1 MIDGVFGGLAQ
12 SLGLSSLLNE
22 SEPQVVTIRIKKTD
36 PRLPDLLKLAS
47 VLATSEVLD
56 GGITV
61 EHLMRP
67 GAVDQILD
75 ALRPFGINVDK
86 IREDLSQPNQPTLT
100 PEKVI
105 PLAKDLGKLLPFF
118 RGMAGR

>member
-100 PEKVI
+100 PEKVM
-105 PLAKDLGKLLPFF
+105 PLAKDLSKLLPFF